1 MLLLA
6 SRTCKHQ
13 LCCVTG
19 QALHASLFPPAPL
32 PSCCRYYESKG
43 TFARLRVPMFPPGR
57 IMLLR
62 RLKPTRHSSSSGSGG
77 GGGSGGQALP
87 QQVLGRWRD
96 GDASMAAGGVQ
107 QVQDWQRQ
115 RGRHWDAVWVQAE
128 AFMSEG
134 ILLSRWG

>member
-1 MLLLA
+1 
-6 SRTCKHQ
+6 
-13 LCCVTG
+13 
-19 QALHASLFPPAPL
+19 
-32 PSCCRYYESKG
+32 
-43 TFARLRVPMFPPGR
+43 MFPPGR

-62 RLKPTRHSSSSGSGG
+62 RLKPSRHSSSSSGGGSGG
-77 GGGSGGQALP
+77 SGSSGGSGGQALP